1 MTKRNIIRW
10 GICGLS
16 IFLLIQTLLG
26 KDPAHDN
33 GKGIMITNGGYQV
46 SLAFPE
52 PIKAGINPLS
62 IEILDKRGAPVS
74 GTSLEISSMLVNH
87 TQQVSKDI
95 DAHTMEGMSGMTH
108 DMPGMN
114 VALTETRPHGLQR
127 IPGVYYGAVTFSAPG
142 HWILNSRFNIND
154 QVLDA
159 NFPINVVESHS
170 VSFVIFAGFAG
181 LNALIIWAASVSK
194 RRLISA

>member
-74 GTSLEISSMLVNH
+74 GTSLEIEGVN
-87 TQQVSKDI
+87 
-95 DAHTMEGMSGMTH
+95 
-108 DMPGMN
+108 
-114 VALTETRPHGLQR
+114 
-127 IPGVYYGAVTFSAPG
+127 
-142 HWILNSRFNIND
+142 
-154 QVLDA
+154 
-159 NFPINVVESHS
+159 NFV
-170 VSFVIFAGFAG
+170 
-181 LNALIIWAASVSK
+181 
-194 RRLISA
+194 